1 MGLGKTLGSLYLCTK
16 IVFTINFHQQ
26 PMIRCVSILMVLFVL
41 FSFMEIEGPTTPE
54 ALGEQLFF
62 DPILSLDSTISCGSC
77 HLQEFAFADTTP
89 FSVGV
94 NGQVGTRNTP
104 SSMNML
110 SRPYFFYDGR
120 AASLEEQVLMPIHNP
135 IEMALPLPQL
145 LERLQHSPYQT
156 WFEELYGQAPDS
168 ATVGAALAA
177 YIFTLESVG
186 DSPFDEWMKGN
197 TAAMSAAQVRGRL
210 IFNEKGKCFDCH
222 FGPDFTGDEFRNI
235 GLFTGQTGLNDE
247 GRFEQ
252 TQDSTDLGKL
262 KVPGLRN
269 IAVTAPYMHNGQF
282 KTLAEVVDYYDNP
295 SDFVQGSINRDSLL
309 AVPLQLTTAEKADL
323 VAFLEAL
330 TDKRYQH

>member
-1 MGLGKTLGSLYLCTK
+1 
-16 IVFTINFHQQ
+16 
-26 PMIRCVSILMVLFVL
+26 MIRFYSILIVLFGL
-41 FSFMEIEGPTTPE
+41 ASFMEIEAPTTAE
-54 ALGEQLFF
+54 ELGEHLFF
-62 DPILSLDSTISCGSC
+62 DPLLSLDSTISCSSC
-77 HLQEFAFADTTP
+77 HLQEFAFADTVP

-94 NGQVGTRNTP
+94 NGQLGNRNTP

-110 SRPYFFYDGR
+110 ARPHFFYDGR

-135 IEMALPLPQL
+135 IEMALPISDLV
-145 LERLQHSPYQT
+145 ERLQNSPYKA
-156 WFEELYGQAPDS
+156 WFEDIYGHVPDS
-168 ATVGAALAA
+168 SNISAALAA

-186 DSPFDEWMKGN
+186 DSPFDQWMRGDTTAM
-197 TAAMSAAQVRGRL
+197 TAAQIRGRL

-235 GLFTGQTGLNDE
+235 GLFTGQNGLNDQ
-247 GRFEQ
+247 GRFVI
-252 TQDSTDLGKL
+252 TNDSSDLGKL

-282 KTLAEVVDYYDNP
+282 KTLAEVVDYYDDP
-295 SDFVQGSINRDSLL
+295 SQFVQGAINRDTLL
-309 AVPLQLTTAEKADL
+309 AAPLQLSTQEKADV